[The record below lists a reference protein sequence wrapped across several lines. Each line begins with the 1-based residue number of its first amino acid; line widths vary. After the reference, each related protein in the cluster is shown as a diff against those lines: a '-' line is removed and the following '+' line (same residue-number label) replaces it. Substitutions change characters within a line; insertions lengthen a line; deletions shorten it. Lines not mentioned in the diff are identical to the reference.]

1 MVQSHAER
9 RDAICDRM
17 MTGLQSGD
25 MHQAVEAG
33 VVILDSFGGRF
44 SDDPHK
50 DVGLRLTLAS
60 LLTTNRKA
68 PGDYSRSIRLIRDS
82 LKDMPPQMAGSR
94 FRVAYDLAVAL
105 CALAREGGALEP
117 GARAVI
123 SGLNARPELNG
134 VTGTIIAWYPD
145 RGRYAVRVSD
155 TEEVALRP
163 ASVGDDDDA
172 FDDAFVAR
180 VREATRAAKAI
191 DPDAAA
197 KEGAEAYAGEVREL
211 KSEALMEAYATLMGY
226 DEVGDA
232 SLKLHD
238 ARRAAKKQN
247 DARFAELRIEICE
260 ALCECEWEGAK
271 VRTQSRFNL
280 GAALC
285 SAGRLREGRECY
297 ARALEMSGAS
307 EPSLRSEIESALRT
321 AEAQIAG
328 ELPSGDAVL
337 FDADGVQ
344 MVLETDE
351 RGGMRTRAL

>member
-1 MVQSHAER
+1 
-9 RDAICDRM
+9 
-17 MTGLQSGD
+17 
-25 MHQAVEAG
+25 
-33 VVILDSFGGRF
+33 
-44 SDDPHK
+44 
-50 DVGLRLTLAS
+50 
-60 LLTTNRKA
+60 
-68 PGDYSRSIRLIRDS
+68 
-82 LKDMPPQMAGSR
+82 
-94 FRVAYDLAVAL
+94 
-105 CALAREGGALEP
+105 
-117 GARAVI
+117 
-123 SGLNARPELNG
+123 
-134 VTGTIIAWYPD
+134 
-145 RGRYAVRVSD
+145 VRVSD

-172 FDDAFVAR
+172 FDVAFATR
-180 VREATRAAKAI
+180 VRDATKAAKAI

-211 KSEALMEAYATLMGY
+211 KSEALREAYATLMGY

-247 DARFAELRIEICE
+247 DAQFAELRIEICE
-260 ALCECEWEGAK
+260 APCECEWEGAK
-271 VRTQSRFNL
+271 VRTESRFNL

-285 SAGRLREGRECY
+285 SAGRLREGRECD

-307 EPSLRSEIESALRT
+307 EPSLRSEIESAPRT

-328 ELPSGDAVL
+328 ELPSGNAVL

-351 RGGMRTRAL
+351 GGGMRTRAL